1 MEFKNDLGKP
11 WRYQDGEYEVTRTS
25 VWSPPGCHPVGCQLK
40 LYVDKDGRLAKVEGD
55 ENDPVTQGRLC
66 PRCLALKDYV
76 YNPSRVIYPMKR
88 DKKYRG
94 QADKWERI
102 TWDEAYDT
110 IVENYHRITEK
121 YGKESM
127 AIHVGTGRDGMLGQ
141 NFAVAVFQTPNLA
154 YTQSGY
160 ACYQPRSMSTNMVL
174 GGSYPEM
181 DYAAGLPGGYDDP
194 EYVVPE
200 CIIVWGKAPL
210 ASNGDG
216 LFGHA
221 VIDLMKR
228 GAKLIVVDPRIQWL
242 ASRATYHLRVRP
254 GTDCA
259 LAMAMC
265 NIIIEEDLY
274 DHDFVDKW
282 IYGFDQFAERV
293 ATMPPSRAAE
303 ICDIDEE
310 LIYAATRLYA
320 ESKPASITWGLA
332 FDQNQNGS
340 QAATCVLALMALTGN
355 VDVPGGNIIGDMS
368 PNKDREMMDEIGA
381 SEGMDEENSQTR
393 GSMSLGWFTM
403 PEELRAKA
411 IGMDKYPLYCQL
423 IMGCHA
429 DCLLDTYETQEPYPI
444 KMAWIYCTN
453 PLAPTNTAEPDRW
466 HRAMVRSL
474 DFAFGTDCFITPTIQ
489 AVCDVFLPIST
500 VAEHD
505 SVNKTH
511 YGATMGTWGIG
522 NKAITVGEAK
532 GDFEILADLGQ
543 RLGGVA
549 AEMFP
554 DQYAYLNISRL
565 RGNYKFEDV
574 RHLVK
579 FKPKVHYRK
588 YETGRARPDGQPGF
602 ITPTGRI
609 ELYSL
614 QYEAN
619 GEDPLPYY
627 LEPAFSA
634 ISKPEEAKKYPFVLM
649 TGAREYASFHSEHRQ
664 IPRLRELC
672 PDPRVEIN
680 PEDAR
685 ELGIEDGQW
694 VSVEN
699 EFGSSKHKALV
710 TNRVRKGQVM
720 AQHGWWFPEKDGN
733 EPSLFGVWESNIN
746 TLVPNHYNNPLGYC
760 APYKCMNCNIVP
772 LSENY
777 DVDMEAMWD
786 EFGKLV

>member
-11 WRYQDGEYEVTRTS
+11 WKYQDGDYEVVRTS

-40 LYVDKDGRLAKVEGD
+40 LYVDKEGRLAKVEGD
-55 ENDPVTQGRLC
+55 ENDPVTNGRLC

-76 YNPSRVIYPMKR
+76 YNPSRVVYPMHRKR
-88 DKKYRG
+88 EDRG
-94 QADKWERI
+94 NADAWERI
-102 TWDEAYDT
+102 TWDEAYTEIID
-110 IVENYHRITEK
+110 NWKRITDE

-141 NFAVAVFQTPNLA
+141 NFAVALFQTPNLA

-221 VIDLMKR
+221 VVDLMKR
-228 GAKLIVVDPRIQWL
+228 GAKLIVVDPRVQWL
-242 ASRATYHLRVRP
+242 ATRAEYHLRVRP

-265 NIIIEEDLY
+265 HVMITEDLY
-274 DHDFVDKW
+274 DHEWVENW
-282 IYGFDQFAERV
+282 CYGFDEFAERC
-293 ATMPPSRAAE
+293 ATMPPEKAAE
-303 ICDIDEE
+303 ICEVSADDIRG
-310 LIYAATRLYA
+310 ATRLYA
-320 ESKPASITWGLA
+320 TSKPASITWGLA

-340 QAATCVLALMALTGN
+340 QAATCVLALMAMSGN
-355 VDVPGGNIIGDMS
+355 VDVPGGNIIGDMA
-368 PNKDREMMDEIGA
+368 PQGDQKALDN
-381 SEGMDEENSQTR
+381 EGMEKENSQTR
-393 GSMSLGWFTM
+393 ASMALGWFNI
-403 PEELRAKA
+403 PEETRAKV
-411 IGMDKYPLYCQL
+411 IGGDKYPLYCSL

-429 DCLLDTYETQEPYPI
+429 DCLLDTYETEEPYPI
-444 KMAWIYCTN
+444 RMAWIMCSN
-453 PLAPTNTAEPDRW
+453 PLAPTNSAEPDRW
-466 HRAMVRSL
+466 HVAMARSL

-489 AVCDVFLPIST
+489 ATCEVFLPLST

-511 YGATMGTWGIG
+511 YGATMGTWGIC

-532 GDFEILADLGQ
+532 SDWEIMCDLAH
-543 RLGGVA
+543 RIGGVA
-549 AEMFP
+549 LELFP
-554 DQYAYLNISRL
+554 TPYDYLELSRL
-565 RGNYKFEDV
+565 RGNYKFDEV
-574 RHLVK
+574 KSLVK

-588 YETGRARPDGQPGF
+588 YETGRARPDGQTGF
-602 ITPTGRI
+602 ITPTRRV
-609 ELYSL
+609 ELWST
-614 QYEAN
+614 QYAN
-619 GEDPLPYY
+619 FGEDPLPYY

-634 ISKPEEAKKYPFVLM
+634 KSKPEEAEKYPFILM
-649 TGAREYASFHSEHRQ
+649 TGVRNFASFHSEHRQ
-664 IPRLRELC
+664 ISRLREIMPNAL
-672 PDPRVEIN
+672 VEIN

-685 ELGIEDGQW
+685 ALGIEDGQW
-694 VSVEN
+694 VRIEN
-699 EFGSSKHKALV
+699 SFGSSIQKAKV
-710 TNRVRKGQVM
+710 ASTVRKGQVM
-720 AQHGWWFPEKDGN
+720 AHHGWWYPEEDGS
-733 EPSLFGVWESNIN
+733 EPNLFGVWRSNIN

-777 DVDMEAMWD
+777 DVDIKAHWD
-786 EFGKLV
+786 KFGKLV

>member
-1 MEFKNDLGKP
+1 MEFVNDLGKP
-11 WRYQDGEYEVTRTS
+11 WKYRDGDYEVVRTS

-40 LYVDKDGRLAKVEGD
+40 LYVDEAGRLAKVEGD

-66 PRCLALKDYV
+66 PRCVALKDYV
-76 YNPSRVIYPMKR
+76 YNPSRVVYPMHRKR
-88 DKKYRG
+88 EDRG
-94 QADKWERI
+94 KSDAWDRI
-102 TWDEAYDT
+102 TWDEAINE
-110 IVENYHRITEK
+110 IVANWRELTGK
-121 YGKESM
+121 YGNECM

-200 CIIVWGKAPL
+200 CIVVWGKAPL

-228 GAKLIVVDPRIQWL
+228 GAKLIVVDPRVQWL
-242 ASRATYHLRVRP
+242 STRAAIHLRVRP

-265 NIIIEEDLY
+265 HIMITEDLY
-274 DHDFVDKW
+274 DHDFVDRW
-282 IYGFDQFAERV
+282 VYGFDEFAERV
-293 ATMPPSRAAE
+293 ATMPPERAAG
-303 ICDIDEE
+303 ICE
-310 LIYAATRLYA
+310 LDVADIYAATRLYA
-320 ESKPASITWGLA
+320 TSKPASITWGLA

-340 QAATCVLALMALTGN
+340 QAATCVLALMAMSGN
-355 VDVPGGNIIGDMS
+355 VDVPGGNIIGDMA
-368 PNKDREMMDEIGA
+368 PQEDKDLLD
-381 SEGMDEENSQTR
+381 SEGMEKENSQTR
-393 GSMSLGWFTM
+393 VSMGLGWFSM

-411 IGMDKYPLYCQL
+411 VGMDKYPLYCQL

-429 DCLLDTYETQEPYPI
+429 DCLLDTYETGEPYRI
-444 KMAWIYCTN
+444 RMAWIMSTN
-453 PLAPTNTAEPDRW
+453 LLSPTNAAEPDRW
-466 HRAMVRSL
+466 HRAMCKSL
-474 DFAFGTDCFITPTIQ
+474 EFAFGTDCFITPTIE
-489 AVCDVFLPIST
+489 AVCDVFLPLST

-532 GDFEILADLGQ
+532 GDFEIMALLGQ
-543 RLGGVA
+543 ATGNTTEL
-549 AEMFP
+549 FP
-554 DQYAYLNISRL
+554 DQYAYLEKSRL
-565 RGNYKFEDV
+565 RGNYTFDEVK
-574 RHLVK
+574 HLVK
-579 FKPKVHYRK
+579 FKPKVYYRK
-588 YETGRARPDGQPGF
+588 YEIGRARPDGKLGF

-609 ELYSL
+609 ELYST
-614 QYEAN
+614 QYASH

-634 ISKPEEAKKYPFVLM
+634 VSRPRDAKAYPFVLM
-649 TGAREYASFHSEHRQ
+649 TGVRNFASFHSEHRQ
-664 IPRLRELC
+664 VSRLRELM
-672 PDPRVEIN
+672 PNALVEIN
-680 PEDAR
+680 PDDAR
-685 ELGIEDGQW
+685 ALGVEDGQW
-694 VSVEN
+694 VRIEN
-699 EFGSSKHKALV
+699 EFGSSIQKAWV
-710 TNRVRKGQVM
+710 VPTVRRGQVM
-720 AQHGWWFPEKDGN
+720 AHHGWWYPEEGGD
-733 EPSLFGVWESNIN
+733 EPHLYGVWRSNIN

-772 LSENY
+772 LAENY
-777 DVDMEAMWD
+777 DVDMGEHWNT
-786 EFGKLV
+786 FGKLV

>member
-1 MEFKNDLGKP
+1 MEFKNDIGKP

-76 YNPSRVIYPMKR
+76 YNPSRVVYPMKR
-88 DKKYRG
+88 DKADRG
-94 QADKWERI
+94 KADKWERVS
-102 TWDEAYDT
+102 WDEALDIIIDNWKRLT
-110 IVENYHRITEK
+110 AQ
-121 YGKESM
+121 YGNETM

-194 EYVVPE
+194 EYKVPE

-221 VIDLMKR
+221 VVDLMKR
-228 GAKLIVVDPRIQWL
+228 GAKLIVVDPRVQWL
-242 ASRATYHLRVRP
+242 STRAAVHLRVRP

-265 NIIIEEDLY
+265 HIMISEDLY

-282 IYGFDQFAERV
+282 VYGFDEFAERV
-293 ATMPPSRAAE
+293 ATMPPERAAD
-303 ICDIDEE
+303 ICDIDAAD
-310 LIYAATRLYA
+310 IYAATRLYA
-320 ESKPASITWGLA
+320 ASKPASITWGLA

-340 QAATCVLALMALTGN
+340 QAATCVLALMALSGN
-355 VDVPGGNIIGDMS
+355 VDVPGGNIIGDMA
-368 PNKDREMMDEIGA
+368 PNEDKELLDN
-381 SEGMDEENSQTR
+381 EGMEKENSQTR
-393 GSMSLGWFTM
+393 VSMGLGWFSM
-403 PEELRAKA
+403 SEELRSKA
-411 IGMDKYPLYCQL
+411 IGMDRYPLYCQL

-429 DCLLDTYETQEPYPI
+429 DCLLDAYETGKPYPI
-444 KMAWIYCTN
+444 KMAWISSTN
-453 PLAPTNTAEPDRW
+453 LLAPTNSAEPDRW
-466 HRAMVRSL
+466 HKAMVKSL

-489 AVCDVFLPIST
+489 AVCDVFLPLST

-532 GDFEILADLGQ
+532 GDFEIMALLAQ
-543 RLGGVA
+543 RTGTVA
-549 AEMFP
+549 AELFP
-554 DQYAYLNISRL
+554 DQYAYLEKSRL
-565 RGNYKFEDV
+565 RNNYKFDEVKD
-574 RHLVK
+574 LVK
-579 FKPKVHYRK
+579 FKPKVYYRK
-588 YETGRARPDGQPGF
+588 YEIGRARPDGQLGF

-609 ELYSL
+609 ELYST
-614 QYEAN
+614 QYESH

-627 LEPAFSA
+627 LEPAFSPV
-634 ISKPEEAKKYPFVLM
+634 SKPEQAKKYPFILM
-649 TGAREYASFHSEHRQ
+649 TGVRNTASFHSEHRQ
-664 IPRLRELC
+664 ISRLRELM
-672 PDPRVEIN
+672 PNPLVEIN
-680 PEDAR
+680 PDDAR
-685 ELGIEDGQW
+685 EIGVEDGQW
-694 VSVEN
+694 VRVEN
-699 EFGSSKHKALV
+699 EFGASIQKAWV
-710 TNRVRKGQVM
+710 VPTVRRGQVM
-720 AQHGWWFPEKDGN
+720 AHHGWWFPEQDGD
-733 EPSLFGVWESNIN
+733 EPNLFGVWQSNIN

-772 LSENY
+772 LDKNF
-777 DVDMEAMWD
+777 DVDMRKHWD
-786 EFGKLV
+786 KFGKLV